1 MVKKFIRNIA
11 FKLVG
16 KKTPEQK
23 KLERLGFIR
32 ELLAIQKLLKN
43 ASKPE
48 DLLGNIAKNFLV
60 EKVMVSKKDGTV
72 LMASG
77 EDSFERA
84 VKTSSLIELINNEFP
99 DTRFF
104 MVKDAKGYKI
114 FYLKMSTKTF
124 RRYYPSL
131 TCLSIDQRYS
141 ILGAVVILSL
151 LCYLSKSCF
160 LN

>member
-23 KLERLGFIR
+23 KLERLEFIR

-114 FYLKMSTKTF
+114 FYLEGDF
-124 RRYYPSL
+124 L
-131 TCLSIDQRYS
+131 YS
-141 ILGAVVILSL
+141 ISSAGEVSILET
-151 LCYLSKSCF
+151 KR
-160 LN
+160 